1 MGKPP
6 GRTTPVY
13 SESAAQGVPQSG
25 SPCYVGRM
33 DEKTPRPGTG
43 AGAKAPSNTAD
54 VQGQEKPGL
63 NTTETCLEAAYQRVA
78 AELS

>member
-1 MGKPP
+1 
-6 GRTTPVY
+6 
-13 SESAAQGVPQSG
+13 
-25 SPCYVGRM
+25 M